1 MASVC
6 LQLNNVHFIYFIF
19 MNKHFYVALL
29 CNTVLSMTWW
39 VMNDIII
46 IIIES
51 VDSISRDERDS
62 P

>member
-19 MNKHFYVALL
+19 MKKHFYVALL

-51 VDSISRDERDS
+51 VDSISRVERDS